1 MAIEVVSQTIT
12 LPDGRVLGYAHAGD
26 TNGHPLFLFHGLSSS
41 RYEVN
46 IVHEQMLKAG
56 IWFIGVDRPGMGLS
70 TFQKDR
76 TILDF
81 VDDILFLAES
91 LKIKRF
97 SVMAI
102 SAGAA
107 YAYACVYKIPHK
119 IISCN
124 IISGIAPVLELGDE
138 EMSKESKLTIRIAQ
152 RTPWLMRVIFWFT
165 QGRFSQDNAKSD
177 RFLENI
183 MFILDDSDKALL
195 KDETVKSALLKP
207 FRESF
212 RQGSRGVAYDGILTF
227 AKLWGF
233 TLDDIAFFPIN
244 LWHGEKDRGVPLI
257 MAEKVAAKLKSA
269 TLTVFPNEGHL
280 SIVFNRFEDIM
291 SALLVS
297 INKGKISYRSS
308 YCEVGLLKESH
319 AVLCKWKRFCRSND
333 YRDPFRYGAELIE
346 KYQPKIWITDTTN
359 GFENEEEDTKWLL
372 EEFIPKMIESS
383 IEKIIFIIKK
393 DSLLIDEIERQV
405 ESLKQF
411 FEVELVEEFK
421 HYI

>member
-1 MAIEVVSQTIT
+1 MPVEILNKTII
-12 LPDGRVLGYAHAGD
+12 LPDGRALGYALTGD

-46 IVHEQMLKAG
+46 IVHDQMLKAG

-70 TFQKDR
+70 IFQKDR

-81 VDDILFLAES
+81 VDDVLFLADS

-107 YAYACVYKIPHK
+107 YAYACVYKIPNR
-119 IISCN
+119 IISCD
-124 IISGIAPVLELGDE
+124 IISGIAPVLELGDK
-138 EMSKESKLTIRIAQ
+138 EMSKESKLTIHIAQ
-152 RTPWLMRVIFWFT
+152 RTPWLMRPIFWFT
-165 QGRFSQDNAKSD
+165 QGRFSQDDAKAD

-183 MFILDDSDKALL
+183 MFILDNADKALL
-195 KDETVKSALLKP
+195 KDEAIKSALLEP

-212 RQGSRGVAYDGILTF
+212 RQGSKGVAYDGILTF
-227 AKLWGF
+227 AKPWGF

-244 LWHGEKDRGVPLI
+244 LWHGERDRGVPLI
-257 MAEKVAAKLKSA
+257 MAEKVAAKLKNA
-269 TLTVFPNEGHL
+269 TLTVFPNEGHI
-280 SIVFNRFEDIM
+280 SVVINRFEDII
-291 SALLVS
+291 SVLLVS

-319 AVLCKWKRFCRSND
+319 AILCKWKRFCKGDD
-333 YRDPFRYGAELIE
+333 YRDPFRYGAELIK

-359 GFENEEEDTKWLL
+359 GFENEEADTQWLL
-372 EEFIPKMIESS
+372 EEFMPEMIESS
-383 IEKIIFIIKK
+383 VEKIIFIIEN
-393 DSLLIDEIERQV
+393 DSLLMDEIEGQV
-405 ESLKQF
+405 KFLEEF
-411 FEVELVEEFK
+411 FEVELVEYLDGK
-421 HYI
+421 